1 MEINNKIDSGIMHTG
16 FTSTNPKQAITVS
29 GASFA
34 ARNIGDSDGVFI
46 LSRWSGLGLQI
57 DLNVNYFHQLR
68 LYYVWKIFY
77 LNLT

>member
-1 MEINNKIDSGIMHTG
+1 MHTG
-16 FTSTNPKQAITVS
+16 FTRKNPKQAITVA

-34 ARNIGDSDGVFI
+34 ARNIGDPDGVFI

-57 DLNVNYFHQLR
+57 DFNVNYFHQLR

-77 LNLT
+77 LVVT